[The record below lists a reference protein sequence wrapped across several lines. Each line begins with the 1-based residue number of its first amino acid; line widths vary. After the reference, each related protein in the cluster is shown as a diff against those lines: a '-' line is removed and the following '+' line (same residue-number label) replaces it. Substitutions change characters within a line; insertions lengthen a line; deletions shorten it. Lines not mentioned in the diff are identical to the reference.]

1 MLAKM
6 RLFPCCFKISTWLLE
21 TYVEMPD
28 EWLGPLPL
36 EILWE
41 IDDAVEVSSHD
52 GDDEAMFKKSENKGL
67 LIILTTFEIINIEIK
82 QILYFNIL
90 FYFFE
95 YIFVA

>member
-1 MLAKM
+1 M
-6 RLFPCCFKISTWLLE
+6 
-21 TYVEMPD
+21 
-28 EWLGPLPL
+28 
-36 EILWE
+36 
-41 IDDAVEVSSHD
+41 EVSSHD

-95 YIFVA
+95 YIFVAYSNARPYVLITLQAPCM